1 MTELQSIRMAA
12 LEEKLSHRGTVTV
25 GTTPTVSEIVTVPL
39 VKRIREAHPQLAIRL
54 HSAFTGHL
62 LDWLQRDELDLAVLY
77 NPQPQH
83 SYASFL

>member
-39 VKRIREAHPQLAIRL
+39 VKRIREAHPSLQFAYNRHSPATFWIGSNATNLTSPYSTILSHNIR
-54 HSAFTGHL
+54 
-62 LDWLQRDELDLAVLY
+62 
-77 NPQPQH
+77 
-83 SYASFL
+83 YASFL